1 MKIKADLSDRAE
13 EALDELLRIEDND
26 ALAEWAIEN
35 LGVTA
40 EDEASDR
47 AQERYEE
54 GREDGFYAATANLA
68 DAENPKYFVLAKGYI
83 GRIAWAVCER
93 GDGRVLLLGG
103 QEVPID
109 TRPEAEA
116 AGALAHA
123 LSIASRHVKNK
134 LDLAELQRRV
144 HAEGGDGA

>member
-1 MKIKADLSDRAE
+1 MRVRAELSDRAE
-13 EALDELLRIEDND
+13 EALEEILRVEDND
-26 ALAEWAIEN
+26 ALVEWAIEN
-35 LGVTA
+35 LEVTT
-40 EDEASDR
+40 ENEAANR

-54 GREDGFYAATANLA
+54 GREDGIYAATANLG
-68 DAENPKYFVLAKGYI
+68 DAENPKYFVAARGYV

-109 TRPEAEA
+109 TRAEAEA

-123 LSIASRHVKNK
+123 LSIASRHIKNK

-144 HAEGGDGA
+144 HSEGQDGA